1 MISGEENKTPTQFS
15 VLVYSI
21 SVFWAFFFLCSM
33 SHIHNFNGKK
43 NIMDDFIWINIKTA
57 RTNRSLTSNRR
68 MSTIH
73 VEFWSIFFCEMNS
86 SKSSVMI
93 WARYWDE
100 VLYCYCTTV
109 YSSLNWVESM
119 LIIIK
124 MKITV
129 KFVVV
134 CANMRA
140 CVNNVHA
147 IYLSCP
153 VGFVVFFFFFFSLI
167 DRCTQCEI
175 PWCEWSKSCMCL
187 CIDKD
192 TQISKTQWSNLLK
205 SKGIHNLKW
214 HIQYTYS
221 YQRHW

>member
-1 MISGEENKTPTQFS
+1 MISGEEKKTPTQFS
-15 VLVYSI
+15 VLVHSI

-33 SHIHNFNGKK
+33 SHIHKKYYGRFYLDQYQPRAQIDHLHQTVGWVQFTLNF
-43 NIMDDFIWINIKTA
+43 DQF
-57 RTNRSLTSNRR
+57 
-68 MSTIH
+68 
-73 VEFWSIFFCEMNS
+73 FFCEMDS

-129 KFVVV
+129 IFVVV
-134 CANMRA
+134 CANMRP

-192 TQISKTQWSNLLK
+192 TQIPKTQWSNLLK

-214 HIQYTYS
+214 HTQYTYS